1 MAQYVSAPPPPAR
14 NPPPRPSDP
23 HSSDRRTNFRAD
35 GVLSPH
41 RERIPSQP
49 RVDQTPANNRTRGAG
64 HRAGG
69 AYCAAC
75 APPQPPLVLSGT
87 RGGSVI
93 ATALG
98 LKTAVR
104 PAEFLGG
111 QGPLLGLSSSAIGSY
126 RGHSPSSSRPRRRR
140 RGEQCASHAPAPLP
154 PLPLPPHNR
163 CSGAI
168 DTARDTPRRCTCG
181 APLAAHDAAP
191 RKGVCAPPP
200 LCGHAA
206 RRVPLFRV
214 SPARPAAARS
224 TRPRKGHLVWESS
237 RV

>member
-1 MAQYVSAPPPPAR
+1 VPFTRPVVHHPSPPSLARLVPTIIRSSSVRCRHRQHPPASGATHTRPGHRDVPSSHLVAQHVSAPPPPAR

-23 HSSDRRTNFRAD
+23 PSSDRRTNFRAD

-41 RERIPSQP
+41 GERIPSQP

-75 APPQPPLVLSGT
+75 APPQPLLVLSGT
-87 RGGSVI
+87 WGGSVI

-140 RGEQCASHAPAPLP
+140 GEQCLSRSCTPSYPSASP
-154 PLPLPPHNR
+154 P
-163 CSGAI
+163 
-168 DTARDTPRRCTCG
+168 
-181 APLAAHDAAP
+181 
-191 RKGVCAPPP
+191 
-200 LCGHAA
+200 
-206 RRVPLFRV
+206 
-214 SPARPAAARS
+214 
-224 TRPRKGHLVWESS
+224 
-237 RV
+237 